1 MMNKCLAFLS
11 AAVLAC
17 LLLVGCALAPDAYRD
32 GTVVD
37 SDRNLAALVE
47 QRIQNDSV
55 AARAMVRVSVTDGI
69 ATIRARDLSPDV
81 MARIISIVR
90 NTPGIRGVERYNR

>member
-1 MMNKCLAFLS
+1 MKKNSLPFLS

-17 LLLVGCALAPDAYRD
+17 MLLVGCALAPDAYRGD
-32 GTVVD
+32 TVAG
-37 SDRNLAALVE
+37 SDRDLASLVE

-69 ATIRARDLSPDV
+69 ATIRGRDLSPDV
-81 MARIISIVR
+81 MARILSIAH
-90 NTPGIRGVERYNR
+90 NTPGIRGVERSR

>member
-1 MMNKCLAFLS
+1 MKKNYLPFFS
-11 AAVLAC
+11 VTVVAC

-32 GTVVD
+32 ETASG

-55 AARAMVRVSVTDGI
+55 AGRAMVRVSVSDGI
-69 ATIRARDLSPDV
+69 ATVRGRDISPEV
-81 MARIISIVR
+81 MARIVSIAQ
-90 NTPGIRGVERYNR
+90 NTPGIRGVERSR